1 MYKKYAAITLL
12 MFGLSALPTFAA
24 DTSGR
29 ILLAENS
36 DTTTTNETPKEKA
49 SEATADNVKKDEKKK
64 SGDKK
69 GGDEPNCE

>member
-12 MFGLSALPTFAA
+12 MFGLGALPTYAA
-24 DTSGR
+24 DVGGK

-36 DTTTTNETPKEKA
+36 DTATTSEKPKEKA
-49 SEATADNVKKDEKKK
+49 SEATADNAKKDEKKK